1 MRCLT
6 CKNGTMEQSTTTYF
20 AHLKNCY
27 VIIENVPCMKC
38 DQCGEEFFTA
48 SVLEKI
54 EDILDRLEQIAL
66 KVRDVNIAV
75 CADADQHAGEYI
87 QRVI

>member
-20 AHLKNCY
+20 AYLKNCY

-54 EDILDRLEQIAL
+54 EDILDRLEQIAS
-66 KVRDVNIAV
+66 KIFIMDYAS
-75 CADADQHAGEYI
+75 AA
-87 QRVI
+87 

>member
-6 CKNGTMEQSTTTYF
+6 CRNGNMDPTPTTYF
-20 AHLKNCY
+20 AQLKNCY

-38 DQCGEEFFTA
+38 EQCREEFFTA

-54 EDILDRLEQIAL
+54 DDILDRLE
-66 KVRDVNIAV
+66 
-75 CADADQHAGEYI
+75 
-87 QRVI
+87 

>member
-20 AHLKNCY
+20 AHLKNCN

-54 EDILDRLEQIAL
+54 EDILDRLEQIAS
-66 KVRDVNIAV
+66 KIFIMDYAS
-75 CADADQHAGEYI
+75 AA
-87 QRVI
+87 